1 MSADIYANLRK
12 AAWREALKV
21 LAIQAAAVLLIFAVS
36 TLIWGRQVG
45 LGAVVGAG
53 IGLTANV
60 YLAIALL
67 GKPLLSGKP
76 SNMVVNWLIRVG
88 LTLSLLIFAMR
99 ANLGPPLSLIAGL
112 AMMSLTHWLAV
123 SFWLRGRR

>member
-1 MSADIYANLRK
+1 MSADIYANLRQ
-12 AAWREALKV
+12 AAWRDALQV
-21 LAIQAAAVLLIFAVS
+21 LAIQAAAVLLVFVVS
-36 TLIWGRQVG
+36 TLIWGRQIG
-45 LGAVVGAG
+45 LGAVMGAG

-76 SNMVVNWLIRVG
+76 SNMVLNWLIRVG

-112 AMMSLTHWLAV
+112 AMMSLAHWLAV